1 MEKVAF
7 ITGINGQ
14 DGSYLSELLLEKG
27 YYVYGILRRMS
38 LMNTER
44 IDHITQQ
51 KNERFKYIYGDITDT
66 YSLYNVFE
74 MILKEHQNPRIEVY
88 HLAAQ
93 SHVRVSFDMPEYTA
107 TVDALGTLKLLEVCR
122 TIRDRCKLTQ
132 EQLRIYIACTSELF
146 GEVLEIPQT
155 EQTPFNPRSPYAIA
169 KQFAFY
175 ISKNYREAYHM
186 FVANGILFNH
196 ESPRRGFNFV
206 TRKITLGLGKIL
218 RGEMDVLEMG
228 NIDSIRDWGHAKD
241 YVEAMY
247 LMLQQEKPD
256 DFVIATNETH
266 SVREFIEKTF
276 AMRDLK
282 IQWQG
287 ERGSLEEVGVD
298 QNGVVRIRIHPRY
311 FRPTEV
317 AYLQGDATK
326 ARTELHWEPKISF
339 DELVQEMVQY
349 DTSV

>member
-14 DGSYLSELLLEKG
+14 DGSYLSELLLDRG

-44 IDHITQQ
+44 IDSIIQQ
-51 KNERFKYIYGDITDT
+51 KNPRFKYSYGDITDT

-74 MILKEHQNPRIEVY
+74 TILKDHQTPRIEVY

-93 SHVRVSFDMPEYTA
+93 SHVRVSFDIPEYTA
-107 TVDALGTLKLLEVCR
+107 TVDAMGTLKLLEVCR
-122 TIRDRCKLTQ
+122 TIRDRYRLTQ
-132 EQLRIYIACTSELF
+132 DQMRIYIACTSELF

-155 EQTPFNPRSPYAIA
+155 ETTPFNPRSPYAIA

-186 FVANGILFNH
+186 FIANGILFNH

-206 TRKITLGLGKIL
+206 TRKITIGLGKIL
-218 RGEMDVLEMG
+218 KGE
-228 NIDSIRDWGHAKD
+228 IDSLELGNLDSVRDWGHAKE

-266 SVREFIEKTF
+266 TVREFIEKAF
-276 AMRDLK
+276 ALKGLK
-282 IQWQG
+282 IEWQG
-287 ERGSLEEVGVD
+287 ERGSLDEVGVD
-298 QNGVVRIRIHPRY
+298 QNGVVRIRIHPKY

-317 AYLQGDATK
+317 AYLHGDASK
-326 ARTELHWEPKISF
+326 ANRLLNWKPKITF
-339 DELVQEMVQY
+339 DELVEEMVRC
-349 DTSV
+349 DTN